1 MNLQKQKQQLEDR
14 LKEISIEQNNLDKI
28 QDRDI
33 KVFVID
39 LLKSH
44 NIIQEG
50 DVVDAYRTRIDIKRS
65 HPGYSYD
72 KDMFTIYHDAMSWEG
87 DSGYK
92 TEINYYTGGSTNDKW
107 ELNRLVS
114 LGRMAEFLVV
124 ESNYNKITD
133 GIAKIKSIH
142 GSIAEPFYKERFE
155 IEKQLREIEKEE
167 IDFLHYDV
175 IDGNFAPDF
184 TMGSSTI
191 ELFRSNSKLKSD
203 YHLMVEEPSRI
214 FDMFEAEEEA
224 VLYIHQEC
232 CRNLH
237 RDLIKIRQKGL
248 KVGVAL
254 CPATPLETLEYI
266 IEDVDVVLL
275 MTVNPG
281 YKGQP
286 LVPQTI
292 KKIANLKEIIKNMEL
307 STKIAVDGNVNKE
320 NIPQMVAAGGD
331 ILVLG
336 SSGLFR
342 KDKSISDCV
351 KDIKEAI
358 DEGYKLKENNNV

>member
-1 MNLQKQKQQLEDR
+1 MC
-14 LKEISIEQNNLDKI
+14 
-28 QDRDI
+28 
-33 KVFVID
+33 
-39 LLKSH
+39 
-44 NIIQEG
+44 
-50 DVVDAYRTRIDIKRS
+50 
-65 HPGYSYD
+65 
-72 KDMFTIYHDAMSWEG
+72 
-87 DSGYK
+87 
-92 TEINYYTGGSTNDKW
+92 INW
-107 ELNRLVS
+107 LH
-114 LGRMAEFLVV
+114 A
-124 ESNYNKITD
+124 
-133 GIAKIKSIH
+133 
-142 GSIAEPFYKERFE
+142 
-155 IEKQLREIEKEE
+155 EKQLREIEKEE